1 LCIIGLIY
9 IGRAGSRWV
18 DSAASLWVLL
28 IVGLRL

>member
-1 LCIIGLIY
+1 LIY

-28 IVGLRL
+28 IVGLRLQ